1 MRIYQ
6 LALELVASVFA
17 LAREVAR
24 KDKNLADQM
33 KRACTSVPLNMQEG
47 WYSRGGNRI
56 ARLTDAMASARE
68 TMACLHVSVAA
79 TYLTQKRIDADLD
92 RIDQIVAVLYTLC
105 NKPR

>member
-17 LAREVAR
+17 LAREVR
-24 KDKNLADQM
+24 RRNRNLADQM
-33 KRACTSVPLNMQEG
+33 ERACASVPLNMQEG
-47 WYSRGGNRI
+47 WYSRGGNRV

-68 TMACLHVSVAA
+68 TMACLHVCVAA
-79 TYLTQKRIDADLD
+79 QYLKQNRIDADLD

>member
-17 LAREVAR
+17 LAREVR
-24 KDKNLADQM
+24 RRNRNLADQM
-33 KRACTSVPLNMQEG
+33 ERACASVPLNMQEG
-47 WYSRGGNRI
+47 WYSRGGNRV

-68 TMACLHVSVAA
+68 TMACLHVCVAA
-79 TYLTQKRIDADLD
+79 QYLKQNRIDADLD
-92 RIDQIVAVLYTLC
+92 RIDQIVAVLYTPC